1 MNRSDPSARIVR
13 ALLLLLSAITIAYAL
28 GVVVFGVI
36 DLITQLAG
44 GSIRMTMYWSA
55 DQYRFTDTGDG
66 RSGVAIA
73 GGIGPAETTI
83 TGVTVGTVAIHVA
96 ATAVGLLAQVAVGIV
111 AIRLLGRLRGGRPF
125 DRSAWREVA
134 LASAVV
140 LCLGIASQ
148 LLGWWARAAVVTDSG
163 GATFSTA
170 FVFDPL
176 TVTIGLALAIVA
188 VAFRSGE
195 RLQRETDGLV

>member
-1 MNRSDPSARIVR
+1 MKPSDSARLAH
-13 ALLLLLSAITIAYAL
+13 ALLLIFSAVTIAYAL

-66 RSGVAIA
+66 RSGVEIS
-73 GGIGPAETTI
+73 GGIGPAETAISGI
-83 TGVTVGTVAIHVA
+83 TGGTVAIHIA
-96 ATAVGLLAQVAVGIV
+96 ATVVGLLAQLSVGIV
-111 AIRLLGRLRGGRPF
+111 AIRLLGRLRAGRPF
-125 DRSAWREVA
+125 DRSAWREIA

-140 LCLGIASQ
+140 LSLGIAYQ
-148 LLGWWARAAVVTDSG
+148 LLTWWARAAVVADSG
-163 GATFSTA
+163 GGTFSTA

>member
-1 MNRSDPSARIVR
+1 MNTVVTNRLGR
-13 ALLLLLSAITIAYAL
+13 ALLIVLSAVTIAYAL

-83 TGVTVGTVAIHVA
+83 TGVTAGTIGVHIA
-96 ATAVGLLAQVAVGIV
+96 ATVVGLLTQLAVGIV
-111 AIRLLGRLRGGRPF
+111 AIRLLGRLRAGRPF
-125 DRSAWREVA
+125 DRSAWREIA

-140 LCLGIASQ
+140 LALGIASQ
-148 LLGWWARAAVVTDSG
+148 LLGWWARAAVVADSG
-163 GATFSTA
+163 GGTFSTA

-176 TVTIGLALAIVA
+176 SVTVGLALTIVA